1 MFQSHKSLFTS
12 RYSPMVLFDR
22 VSGNVG
28 NVVTAPPPPSEG
40 DSLLDATELC
50 MPRQVALWRP
60 MRSGKKVRAHRSHA
74 ISCCT
79 CAFQISSRAESLSAA
94 PPPCSSSVGRKK
106 WKVSNFR
113 DAQGKKLDRNACWVG
128 LHALQPPSVCH
139 ATRHES
145 G

>member
-1 MFQSHKSLFTS
+1 MSTVPLDLPLPLLGRDPGRITGSAVIS
-12 RYSPMVLFDR
+12 
-22 VSGNVG
+22 
-28 NVVTAPPPPSEG
+28 AAA
-40 DSLLDATELC
+40 DSLPDTELC
-50 MPRQVALWRP
+50 IPRQVALWRP